1 VGDNKGLRME
11 ISRLRGG
18 GEVDISGGGSFMGT
32 SESPRGGGAALMN
45 PLDRPFM
52 ENVKHV
58 GSGAE
63 EITGEDDSSW
73 IDDISVDGIT
83 LTQLPHPLR

>member
-1 VGDNKGLRME
+1 
-11 ISRLRGG
+11 
-18 GEVDISGGGSFMGT
+18 
-32 SESPRGGGAALMN
+32 MN